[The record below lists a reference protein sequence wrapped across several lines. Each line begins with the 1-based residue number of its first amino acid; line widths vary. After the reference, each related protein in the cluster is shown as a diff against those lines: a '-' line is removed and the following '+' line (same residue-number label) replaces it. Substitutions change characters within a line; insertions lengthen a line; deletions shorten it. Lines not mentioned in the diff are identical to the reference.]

1 MGEIAAWKTIA
12 ELGMGMVS
20 LVALVVIS
28 LKLLGI
34 INETHKEVRLIRLEL
49 HRAIGYM
56 QAYLTRQGVRFRK
69 QDQDEVETWTEK
81 RSS

>member
-1 MGEIAAWKTIA
+1 MGEIAAWKTFA

-28 LKLLGI
+28 LRLLATI
-34 INETHKEVRLIRLEL
+34 SEAHKEVRIIRLEL

-69 QDQDEVETWTEK
+69 QDEGETWTEN

>member
-1 MGEIAAWKTIA
+1 MDIAAWKNIA
-12 ELGMGMVS
+12 DLGMGMVS
-20 LVALVVIS
+20 LVALVVIA
-28 LKLLGI
+28 LRLLNVI
-34 INETHKEVRLIRLEL
+34 SQTHAEVRAIRLEL

>member
-28 LKLLGI
+28 LKLLGVI
-34 INETHKEVRLIRLEL
+34 SETHKEVRLIRLEL

-56 QAYLTRQGVRFRK
+56 QAYLSRQGVRFRK
-69 QDQDEVETWTEK
+69 EEEVETWTEK